1 MSRLARKTVIATGA
15 VGAPGAGMVS
25 RFAAEGADVV
35 IGSHREEQVTHLVDE
50 PGRENVV
57 FARTDVTNERRAA
70 V

>member
-1 MSRLARKTVIATGA
+1 
-15 VGAPGAGMVS
+15 MVS